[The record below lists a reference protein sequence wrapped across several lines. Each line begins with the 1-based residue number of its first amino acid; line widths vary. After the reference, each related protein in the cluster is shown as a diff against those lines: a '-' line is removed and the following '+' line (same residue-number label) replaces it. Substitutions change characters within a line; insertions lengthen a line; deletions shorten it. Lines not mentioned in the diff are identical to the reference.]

1 LLTHLNPP
9 KAQPAQLPLSL
20 QQQKH
25 TSQPQ
30 HHNPLSN
37 TANMANAV
45 TTGRKPKLTLN
56 TTVAP
61 PGSQP
66 YEIIAPAVFARTAAT
81 LAPVSGT

>member
-1 LLTHLNPP
+1 
-9 KAQPAQLPLSL
+9 
-20 QQQKH
+20 
-25 TSQPQ
+25 
-30 HHNPLSN
+30 
-37 TANMANAV
+37 MANAV
-45 TTGRKPKLTLN
+45 TSGRKPKLTLN